1 MNLINNMLLTP
12 IALMH
17 PLLQLFR
24 PIVATNA
31 IERLADAVNAA
42 IDAGYRGLSVFG
54 FARFG
59 KTQAITYL
67 MDHLGW
73 LGNRAAALLRVDA
86 SEARKR
92 TDRTFYQSLLATL
105 GVRIPS
111 RAQTDELCALVM
123 ARLIEAC
130 QSAPVAT
137 HLVILFIDEA
147 QRLLPTDYENLVSL
161 DNRMTQAGYYLF
173 VVFIQQRDMTGF
185 TNEVIAGSDHPPH
198 ITGRFLIRK
207 HEFTGLQNVS
217 ELAYALSRYDES
229 TEWPPGSNV
238 SYVMHFA
245 PGATANG
252 FKLAHYAE
260 PLWRE
265 ASNLR
270 AEERLPEHWTWPM
283 KSFESTVVHL
293 LTTVIPQTPSFEQF
307 SNDELKEAIH
317 NSGLIE
323 LEQSRHTYKPQEVK

>member
-1 MNLINNMLLTP
+1 MNILNDLTLNP
-12 IALMH
+12 VAILH

-24 PIVATNA
+24 PLVATNA
-31 IERLADAVNAA
+31 IERLADAIKAA

-59 KTQAITYL
+59 KTQSITYL
-67 MDHLGW
+67 MEHVNW
-73 LGNRAAALLRVDA
+73 LAGRTAALLRVDA

-111 RAQTDELCALVM
+111 RAHTDELCSLVM

-130 QSAPVAT
+130 QAAPSDT

-173 VVFIQQRDMTGF
+173 VVFMQQRDMTGF
-185 TNEVIAGSDHPPH
+185 TNEIVTGSDHPPH

-207 HEFTGLQNVS
+207 HEFTGLQDVS
-217 ELAYALSRYDES
+217 EVAYTLSRYDEF
-229 TEWPPGSNV
+229 TEWPPGSGI
-238 SYVMHFA
+238 SYVRHFA
-245 PGATANG
+245 PEATANG
-252 FKLAHYAE
+252 FKLAHYAD

-265 ASNLR
+265 AANIR
-270 AEERLPEHWTWPM
+270 AEVRLPSPWTWPM
-283 KSFESTVVHL
+283 KSFEGVVVHL
-293 LTTVIPQTPSFEQF
+293 LTTIIPQTPNFERF
-307 SNDELKEAIH
+307 SDDDLTEAIR
-317 NSGLIE
+317 NSGLVE